1 MPLGLMARE
10 TFPPLLTAT
19 LASAQ
24 RVDALS
30 LAAAAGKDD
39 VRLPATTAM
48 MRATLE
54 TANLAL
60 KQHDAACFRFTIL
73 LLLLNCLRCGEVMC
87 PTAVVFD
94 LGTRVSMVLPSAC
107 VSRA

>member
-1 MPLGLMARE
+1 MARE
-10 TFPPLLTAT
+10 TFPPLLSAT

-30 LAAAAGKDD
+30 QAAAAGKDD

-48 MRATLE
+48 MRAMLE

-60 KQHDAACFRFTIL
+60 RQHDAAHFRLIVL
-73 LLLLNCLRCGEVMC
+73 LLFLNCLRCGEVMC
-87 PTAVVFD
+87 PTVRFLTQVLIAIVVM
-94 LGTRVSMVLPSAC
+94 LS
-107 VSRA
+107 